1 MQLNDQLY
9 NPVPRIPTMEDLLND
24 YERRH
29 LLCTPGSKWD
39 GEKLAIYHFTVALHA
54 KLSGSRLQ
62 IYCTRPVKYMERP
75 VLQAFINPPI
85 GQPGHLSNAQRTQK
99 QLELKLEFEEDFKIF
114 VKQRTVNKDRD
125 CQAEAILTSLLGY
138 SVLADLSQYN
148 TIDDTAERW
157 RSKIDRIYSH
167 LYIIIVTILSA
178 KKDYSTLIFTV

>member
-85 GQPGHLSNAQRTQK
+85 G
-99 QLELKLEFEEDFKIF
+99 
-114 VKQRTVNKDRD
+114 
-125 CQAEAILTSLLGY
+125 
-138 SVLADLSQYN
+138 
-148 TIDDTAERW
+148 
-157 RSKIDRIYSH
+157 
-167 LYIIIVTILSA
+167 
-178 KKDYSTLIFTV
+178 